1 MVATG
6 GDQTARAEDLR
17 EMAEATIGAG
27 LVELTDEQQ
36 AIVSIVREFVERE
49 VYPVAEEL
57 EHRDEFP
64 DRIVEGMKELGLFGL
79 TVPEE
84 YGGAGLDLM
93 TYALVGVELSRGW
106 MSLSG
111 ILNTHFMAV
120 YLLKK
125 HGSDEQKGRWLP
137 TMATG
142 ELRAALSMSEPG
154 AGSDVQAIQCRA
166 VLDEAAGEYVVNG
179 TKMWVTNGL
188 RAGLVVLLCKTD
200 PTADPPY
207 KGMTVL
213 YVEKEPGEPSSG
225 GITIPP
231 NIEKMGYHGVET
243 TELVFQD
250 HRVPVGN
257 RLGNEG
263 DGFRQIMDAI
273 EVGRVNVSARAVG
286 LATRAFEEAITYAQ
300 QRRAFGKPIAQHQ
313 MIQEKLA
320 DMGTKLEAAR
330 LMLLQAAKKK
340 SAGVRADLEAGMAKY
355 FCTEVCHE
363 IVTEA
368 LRVHGGYGY
377 SAEYT
382 IERLYRDAPFLLIG
396 EGTSEIQKLVIARQL
411 LERHKVTG

>member
-1 MVATG
+1 MSRV
-6 GDQTARAEDLR
+6 
-17 EMAEATIGAG
+17 GAAPG
-27 LVELTDEQQ
+27 LVALSEEQE
-36 AIVSIVREFVERE
+36 AIVAAVREFVDRE
-49 VYPVAEEL
+49 VVPVADEL

-64 DRIVEGMKELGLFGL
+64 DAIVRQMREMGLFGL

-84 YGGAGLDLM
+84 YGGAGLDLL

-111 ILNTHFMAV
+111 IMNTHFMAV

-125 HGSDEQKGRWLP
+125 YGSEEQKHRWLP
-137 TMATG
+137 AMATG
-142 ELRAALSMSEPG
+142 ELRASLSMSEPG

-166 VLDEAAGEYVVNG
+166 VRDGGAYVVNG

-188 RAGLVVLLCKTD
+188 RSGLVVLLCKTD
-200 PTADPPY
+200 PKAEPPHR
-207 KGMTVL
+207 GMSVL
-213 YVEKEPGEPSSG
+213 MVEKEPEARRDG

-243 TELVFQD
+243 TELVFED
-250 HRVPVGN
+250 HRVPAAN
-257 RLGNEG
+257 RLGEEG
-263 DGFRQIMDAI
+263 DGFRQIMDGI

-286 LATRAFEEAITYAQ
+286 VATRAFEEAIRYAQ
-300 QRRAFGKPIAQHQ
+300 ERRAFGKPIAQHQ

-330 LMLLQAAKKK
+330 LMLLHAATRKA
-340 SAGVRADLEAGMAKY
+340 AGARADLEAGMAKY
-355 FCTEVCHE
+355 FCTEACHD

-377 SAEYT
+377 STEYT

-411 LERHKVTG
+411 LERHRAAE

>member
-1 MVATG
+1 
-6 GDQTARAEDLR
+6 
-17 EMAEATIGAG
+17 MAVSTKETE
-27 LVELTDEQQ
+27 LVELSDEQRDVI
-36 AIVSIVREFVERE
+36 AMVREFVDRE
-49 VYPVAEEL
+49 VIPVADEL
-57 EHRDEFP
+57 EHQDEFP
-64 DRIVEGMKELGLFGL
+64 EKIVEGMKELGLFGL

-84 YGGAGLDLM
+84 YGGAGLDLL
-93 TYALVGVELSRGW
+93 TYALAGVELSRGW

-125 HGSDEQKGRWLP
+125 FGSDEQKQRWLP
-137 TMATG
+137 RMATG

-154 AGSDVQAIQCRA
+154 AGSDVQSIQCRA
-166 VLDEAAGEYVVNG
+166 VRDGDQYVVNG

-200 PTADPPY
+200 PTADPPHR
-207 KGMTVL
+207 GMSL
-213 YVEKEPGEPSSG
+213 LFVEKEPDARKFE

-243 TELVFQD
+243 TELVFED
-250 HRVPVGN
+250 HRVPTAN
-257 RLGNEG
+257 LLGSEG
-263 DGFRQIMDAI
+263 DGFRQVMDGI

-286 LATRAFEEAITYAQ
+286 LATRAFEEAIRYAQ
-300 QRRAFGKPIAQHQ
+300 ERKAFGKPIAQHQ

-340 SAGVRADLEAGMAKY
+340 SAGARSDLEAGMAKY
-355 FCTEVCHE
+355 FCTEACHD

-377 SAEYT
+377 SKEFT

-396 EGTSEIQKLVIARQL
+396 EGTSEIQKIVVARQL
-411 LERHKVTG
+411 LERHRAEG

>member
-1 MVATG
+1 MTPPEFV
-6 GDQTARAEDLR
+6 
-17 EMAEATIGAG
+17 G
-27 LVELTDEQQ
+27 LVELTEEQQ
-36 AIVSIVREFVERE
+36 AVIATVREFVEQE
-49 VYPVAEEL
+49 VFPVAEEL

-64 DRIVEGMKELGLFGL
+64 EKIVEGMKDLGLFGL

-84 YGGAGLDLM
+84 YGGAGLDLL

-125 HGSDEQKGRWLP
+125 HGTDQQKQTWLP
-137 TMATG
+137 KMATG

-166 VLDEAAGEYVVNG
+166 VREGDHYVVNG

-200 PTADPPY
+200 PQAQPAY
-207 KGMTVL
+207 KGISIL
-213 YVEKEPGEPSSG
+213 FVEKEPGANRFE

-243 TELVFQD
+243 TELVFED
-250 HRVPVGN
+250 HRVPVEN
-257 RLGNEG
+257 LLGSEG
-263 DGFRQIMDAI
+263 QGFRQVMDGI

-286 LATRAFEEAITYAQ
+286 LATRAFEEAIRYAQ
-300 QRRAFGKPIAQHQ
+300 QRHAFGKPIAQHQ

-340 SAGVRADLEAGMAKY
+340 SAGARSDLEAGMAKY
-355 FCTEVCHE
+355 FCTEACHE

-411 LERHKVTG
+411 LERYKVEG

>member
-1 MVATG
+1 LGSASTG
-6 GDQTARAEDLR
+6 
-17 EMAEATIGAG
+17 G
-27 LVELTDEQQ
+27 LVELTDEQEAVVQ
-36 AIVSIVREFVERE
+36 TVREFVERE
-49 VYPVAEEL
+49 VIPVADEL
-57 EHRDEFP
+57 EHRDEYP
-64 DRIVEGMKELGLFGL
+64 EKIVEGMKELGLFGL

-84 YGGAGLDLM
+84 YGGAGMDLM
-93 TYALVGVELSRGW
+93 TYALAGVELSRGW

-120 YLLKK
+120 YLLKQ
-125 HGSDEQKGRWLP
+125 HGSVEQKARWLP
-137 TMATG
+137 RMATG

-166 VLDEAAGEYVVNG
+166 VRDGDEYVVNG

-200 PTADPPY
+200 PAADPPH
-207 KGMTVL
+207 KGISIL
-213 YVEKEPGEPSSG
+213 YVEKEPGVTKFE

-243 TELVFQD
+243 TELVFED
-250 HRVPVGN
+250 HRVPVAN
-257 RLGNEG
+257 LLGGEG
-263 DGFRQIMDAI
+263 DGFRQVMDGI

-286 LATRAFEEAITYAQ
+286 LATRAFEEAIRYAQ
-300 QRRAFGKPIAQHQ
+300 VRETFGKPIAQHQ

-320 DMGTKLEAAR
+320 DMGTKLEAAK
-330 LMLLQAAKKK
+330 LMLMQAAKKK
-340 SAGVRADLEAGMAKY
+340 SLGVRSDLEAGMAKY
-355 FCTEVCHE
+355 FCTEACHD

-377 SAEYT
+377 STEYT

-396 EGTSEIQKLVIARQL
+396 EGTSEIQKIVIARQL
-411 LERHKVTG
+411 LERYKVGGQ

>member
-1 MVATG
+1 MDVASTS
-6 GDQTARAEDLR
+6 
-17 EMAEATIGAG
+17 G
-27 LVELTDEQQ
+27 LVELSEEQR
-36 AIVSIVREFVERE
+36 AVVETVRDFVERE
-49 VYPVAEEL
+49 VIPVADEL
-57 EHRDEFP
+57 ERRDEFP
-64 DRIVEGMKELGLFGL
+64 EKIVDGMKELGLFGL

-93 TYALVGVELSRGW
+93 TYAMAGVELSRGW

-125 HGSDEQKGRWLP
+125 HGTDEQKQKWLP
-137 TMATG
+137 QMATG

-166 VLDEAAGEYVVNG
+166 VREGDHYVVNG

-200 PTADPPY
+200 PETDPPY
-207 KGMTVL
+207 RGMSVL
-213 YVEKEPGEPSSG
+213 MVEKEPEVPKQDGL
-225 GITIPP
+225 TIPP

-243 TELVFQD
+243 TELVFED
-250 HRVPVGN
+250 HRVPARN
-257 RLGNEG
+257 LLGQEG
-263 DGFRQIMDAI
+263 EGFRYIMDGI
-273 EVGRVNVSARAVG
+273 EVGRVNVAARAVG
-286 LATRAFEEAITYAQ
+286 LATRAFEEAIRYAQ
-300 QRRAFGKPIAQHQ
+300 ERSAFGKPIAQHQ

-320 DMGTKLEAAR
+320 DMGTLLEAAK

-340 SAGVRADLEAGMAKY
+340 SAGERSDLEAGMAKY
-355 FCTEVCHE
+355 FCTEACHE
-363 IVTEA
+363 IVTES

-377 SAEYT
+377 SKEYT

-411 LERHKVTG
+411 LERYKVS